1 MALMIPV
8 KSLPPLAR
16 SAVTIDPGANGGWAL
31 WYKLSDQTGWVLY
44 QCGLAR
50 PDKGERPAGVK
61 GRGLGLC
68 VLEVPQHQHGDT
80 PKRTNDL
87 FKTTLRAGLLAEST
101 QARELWVRSPHD
113 WKGGVDK
120 AVHNGRVM
128 KRLSKEELDLI
139 GSCRTGAGGL
149 VPASLI
155 NNVIVAIGLGLV
167 SLGRW

>member
-1 MALMIPV
+1 MIPV

-31 WYKLSDQTGWVLY
+31 WYKLSPAGWVLY

-50 PDKGERPAGVK
+50 PDKGERVPKLSGIPD
-61 GRGLGLC
+61 LC

-101 QARELWVRSPHD
+101 QAGELWVRSPHD

-128 KRLSKEELDLI
+128 KRLSKEELDLV

-155 NNVIVAIGLGLV
+155 NNVIDAIGLGLV